1 MAVKPIPDGYPQV
14 TPYLCVDGASDA
26 IAFYEKVLGAK
37 ERMRMPGPD
46 GKLGHA
52 EIEIGTGVVMLA
64 DEFPDMDFV
73 APKKGGGTSVTV
85 SVYLEDADAVYK
97 AAIAAGA
104 TSVREP
110 ETQFYGD
117 RAAQFTDP
125 WGHRWNVSTHVE
137 DVPPDEMMKRAK
149 EYEESG
155 GH

>member
-14 TPYLCVDGASDA
+14 TPYLCIDGASDA

-64 DEFPDMDFV
+64 DEFPDMGFV

-97 AAIAAGA
+97 AALAAGA

-117 RAAQFTDP
+117 RSAQFDDP

-149 EYEESG
+149 EMADHG
-155 GH
+155 

>member
-14 TPYLCVDGASDA
+14 TPYLCIDGASDA

-37 ERMRMPGPD
+37 ERLRMPGPD

-64 DEFPDMDFV
+64 DEFPDMGFV

-97 AAIAAGA
+97 AALAAGA

-117 RAAQFTDP
+117 RSAQFDDP

-149 EYEESG
+149 EMADHG
-155 GH
+155 

>member
-1 MAVKPIPDGYPQV
+1 MAVKPIPDDYPQV
-14 TPYLCVDGASDA
+14 TPYLIVDGASDA

-52 EIEIGTGVVMLA
+52 EIQIGSGVVMLA
-64 DEFPDMDFV
+64 DEYPDMGYG
-73 APKKGGGTSVTV
+73 APSKSNPSSVTV
-85 SVYLEDADAVYK
+85 SVYLEDADKVY
-97 AAIAAGA
+97 ADAIAAGA

-117 RAAQFTDP
+117 RSAQFTDP

-137 DVPPDEMMKRAK
+137 DVAPEEMMKRAK
-149 EYEESG
+149 EMADQHG
-155 GH
+155 